1 MKNSTAQKRPIRSTF
16 RQIFRTITKNW
27 HAFIVQQYQLRKWLN
42 LEESFQNISYTV
54 RTRISCRFQ
63 KSIGRGGEG
72 VGGDGGGRKIM
83 TINTNIGRTS
93 KSHKR
98 LKNLIL
104 FFSEIIRLQHS
115 LLNSTFSCFEIKTN
129 VYVNVY
135 VYISVW

>member
-1 MKNSTAQKRPIRSTF
+1 MKNSTAQKRTIRSIL

-42 LEESFQNISYTV
+42 LEEI
-54 RTRISCRFQ
+54 FQ
-63 KSIGRGGEG
+63 KHIIHRSNQNFMQITKIYWG
-72 VGGDGGGRKIM
+72 VGGGGGGRKIM
-83 TINTNIGRTS
+83 AINTNIGRTS

-104 FFSEIIRLQHS
+104 FLSEIIGLQYS
-115 LLNSTFSCFEIKTN
+115 LLNSRFPCFEIKTN